1 MATDNNNLR
10 PIVED
15 SQIVLY
21 QPDESIS
28 LHVKI
33 EEDTVWLTQAQMV
46 ELFQTTKQNVSL
58 HIGNIFKEGELQRK
72 VVVKDSLTTT
82 PHGAISGKVQHK
94 KVTLY
99 NLDVIISV
107 GYRVKSQ
114 RGIQFRQWAT
124 RVLKAYLLKGY
135 SVNQQLL
142 AMQRQFDTRLDE
154 HSQRMTRIEDVQT
167 KQQQQLDFFIRTST
181 PPAEMVFFEGD
192 FYTARVALENLVR
205 TATRRVV
212 IIDGYVSSL
221 TLSILDVRKPGVTAV
236 IYTDGVGQGMRRLM
250 DEHDR
255 LFPDSPIEIR
265 KWRKE
270 SHDRWLIIDDNLY
283 HCGHSLDANGGHKI
297 SAITLMGT
305 SPEVI
310 LSEVE
315 QKFNTQHSTLNTN
328 FT

>member
-1 MATDNNNLR
+1 MANDNNNIQ
-10 PIVED
+10 PIEEE
-15 SQIVLY
+15 SEIVLY

-28 LHVKI
+28 LEVKL

-58 HIGNIFKEGELQRK
+58 HISNVFKEGELRQEE
-72 VVVKDSLTTT
+72 VVKESLTTS
-82 PHGAISGKVQHK
+82 PHGAMSGKFQHK
-94 KVTLY
+94 KVKLY

-114 RGIQFRQWAT
+114 RGTQFRKWAT
-124 RVLKAYLLKGY
+124 HILKDYLLKGY

-142 AMQRQFDTRLDE
+142 AMQRQIDTRFDE
-154 HSQRMTRIEDVQT
+154 QSQRMTRIEDTQV

-205 TATRRVV
+205 TANQRV
-212 IIDGYVSSL
+212 IIIDAYVSSL
-221 TLSILDVRKPGVTAV
+221 TLSILDVRKSKVSAV
-236 IYTDGVGQGMRRLM
+236 IYTNGVGQGMQRLM
-250 DEHDR
+250 EEHDH
-255 LFPDSPIEIR
+255 LFPDNHIDIR
-265 KWRKE
+265 KWKKE
-270 SHDRWLIIDDNLY
+270 SHDRWLIIDDALY
-283 HCGHSLDANGGHKI
+283 HCGHSLNANGGHKI

-310 LSEVE
+310 LSEIE
-315 QKFNTQHSTLNTN
+315 
-328 FT
+328 